1 MKKGWKIFLAL
12 FLAVAINVI
21 IIAVFILW
29 CKQIE
34 KQSTTATVTNTEI
47 TAPLTPGE

>member
-21 IIAVFILW
+21 IIAVFIIW

-34 KQSTTATVTNTEI
+34 KQSTEAMNTTTQI
-47 TAPLTPGE
+47 TAPSTPGE